1 MRCYLDSSALAKLVL
16 RERETSSLRGYLKKS
31 TMRLTSAISEVEL
44 RRAVARADANANA
57 NADVAAQRVL
67 SVVAQVEVTRDVL
80 KGAATVMPTT
90 LKSLDALHLATALL
104 VASDLDVFVTYDSQL
119 GAAAATAGFVVVQPG
134 G

>member
-16 RERETSSLRGYLKKS
+16 RERETTSLREYLKKS

-44 RRAVARADANANA
+44 RRAAARASA
-57 NADVAAQRVL
+57 NADVAARRVL
-67 SVVAQVEVTRDVL
+67 SVVTQVEVTRDVL
-80 KGAATVMPTT
+80 RGAATVIPTT

-104 VASDLDVFVTYDSQL
+104 VASDLDVFVTYDPQL

>member
-16 RERETSSLRGYLKKS
+16 RERETTSLREYLKKS

-44 RRAVARADANANA
+44 RRAAVRASA
-57 NADVAAQRVL
+57 NADVAARRVL
-67 SVVAQVEVTRDVL
+67 SVVTQVEVTRDVL
-80 KGAATVMPTT
+80 RGAATVIPTT

>member
-16 RERETSSLRGYLKKS
+16 RERETTSLREYLKKS

-44 RRAVARADANANA
+44 RRAAARANS
-57 NADVAAQRVL
+57 NADVAARRVL
-67 SVVAQVEVTRDVL
+67 SVVTQVEVTRDVL

-104 VASDLDVFVTYDSQL
+104 VASDLDVFVTYDPQL

>member
-16 RERETSSLRGYLKKS
+16 RERETSSLREYLKKS

-44 RRAVARADANANA
+44 RRAAARANA
-57 NADVAAQRVL
+57 NADVAARRVL
-67 SVVAQVEVTRDVL
+67 SVVTQVEVTRDVL

-90 LKSLDALHLATALL
+90 LKSLDTLHLATALL

>member
-16 RERETSSLRGYLKKS
+16 RERETTSLREYLKKS

-44 RRAVARADANANA
+44 RRAAARVDA
-57 NADVAAQRVL
+57 NADVAVRRVL
-67 SVVAQVEVTRDVL
+67 SVVTQVEVTRDVL
-80 KGAATVMPTT
+80 KGAATIMPTT

>member
-16 RERETSSLRGYLKKS
+16 RERETTSLREYLKKS

-44 RRAVARADANANA
+44 RRAAVRASA
-57 NADVAAQRVL
+57 NADVAARRVL
-67 SVVAQVEVTRDVL
+67 SVVTQVEVTRDVL
-80 KGAATVMPTT
+80 KGAATVIPTT

-119 GAAAATAGFVVVQPG
+119 GAAAAIAGFVVAQPG